1 MNRTSRTWDIAAIIV
16 LAASLAFRLATFS
29 QARFA
34 ADEALQ
40 YGIAKDVADFKLFPT
55 KGTAI
60 TGAVKAYIPG
70 GAYYA
75 TLALPLL
82 VSDRPEAPMLWIG
95 LLAFGGLVLGWR
107 LLRAEY
113 GSFAGFGAIL
123 MAAFNPFPMFH
134 SDRIWNPN
142 LLLPIG
148 YLFLFLLARTVRGQ
162 GRRPLFWLA
171 ALLVF
176 APQIHLSCA
185 HIVLLAG
192 LVLLAARPQGLRWQH
207 LLAGA
212 ALGAATYLPYLVVD
226 AMQGFENTRALTGNI
241 AKTTA
246 PAIESLRAVYY
257 MVLFAGGDMTYFVA
271 HGAASPMT
279 EWGFWRGDGPA
290 RMAAFLGWPRAGG
303 VLPAVGITLGVL
315 ASLAA
320 TISMLGGTTARLL
333 RRRVE
338 AIRED
343 PLAFTALLNLPL
355 LAFLFWGRKHFYP
368 HYTIVVF
375 PLALVPIAW
384 VLSRVKTDRWAVA
397 TTSLLVCVALSQAV
411 LTERHY
417 RTDEARTSVPVYRE
431 AAAIILRDNP
441 GGPSAFTCA
450 LPGTQC
456 AAYPAHR
463 IADREFG
470 HDFREDR
477 NARVR
482 YTLIPPDERN
492 AVSAVRVWDLG
503 PVWLIRRDR
512 FDTLGPNGR

>member
-1 MNRTSRTWDIAAIIV
+1 MNRTSRAWDIAAVVV
-16 LAASLAFRLATFS
+16 LALSLGFRLATFS

-34 ADEALQ
+34 GDEALQ
-40 YGIAKDVADFKLFPT
+40 YGIAEDVADFKTFPT

-95 LLAFGGLVLGWR
+95 LLAFAGLVLGWR
-107 LLRAEY
+107 LLRSEY
-113 GSFAGFGAIL
+113 GSFAAFGAVL
-123 MAAFNPFPMFH
+123 VAAFNPFPMFH

-162 GRRPLFWLA
+162 GRRPAFWLA
-171 ALLVF
+171 ALLAF

-185 HIVLLAG
+185 HIVLLTAG
-192 LVLLAARPQGLRWQH
+192 VLVAARPPDLRLRH
-207 LLAGA
+207 LVAGA

-226 AMQGFENTRALTGNI
+226 AMAGFENTRALTGNLSR
-241 AKTTA
+241 TTA
-246 PAIESLRAVYY
+246 PAIEALRAAYY
-257 MVLFAGGDMTYFVA
+257 MVLYAGGDMTYFVA

-303 VLPAVGITLGVL
+303 VLPALGIALGVL
-315 ASLAA
+315 ASLVA
-320 TISMLGGTTARLL
+320 TSTMVGGTVANLW
-333 RRRVE
+333 RRRVA

-343 PLAFTALLNLPL
+343 PLAFAALVNLPL
-355 LAFLFWGRKHFYP
+355 LAFLFWGRKPFYP

-384 VLSRVKTDRWAVA
+384 ALSRIRHRCRAGA
-397 TTSLLVCVALSQAV
+397 IASLLACVALSQAV
-411 LTERHY
+411 LVERHY
-417 RTDEARTSVPVYRE
+417 RIDEARTSAPVYRE
-431 AAAIILRDNP
+431 AAAILLRDNP
-441 GGPSAFTCA
+441 GAPSAFACA
-450 LPGTQC
+450 LPRAQC
-456 AAYPAHR
+456 ASYPAHR

-470 HDFREDR
+470 RDFREDR
-477 NARVR
+477 NAPVR
-482 YTLIPPDERN
+482 YTLAPPDERH
-492 AVSAVRVWDLG
+492 AAGATRVWDLG

-512 FDTLGPNGR
+512 FDTPGAPGR